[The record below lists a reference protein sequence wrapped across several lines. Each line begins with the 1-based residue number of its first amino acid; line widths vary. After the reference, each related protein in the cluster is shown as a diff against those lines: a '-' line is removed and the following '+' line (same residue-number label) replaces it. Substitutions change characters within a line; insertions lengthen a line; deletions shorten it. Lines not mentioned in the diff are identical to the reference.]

1 MSSRGIAY
9 DPKMNLFAILDHAM
23 ANYPSRR
30 AINCGA
36 QSSTYAEF
44 ARRTRNLV
52 NVLQE
57 LGIGPGGA
65 LAMLHR
71 NCHLMLEAYFAAAAA
86 GAFFV
91 PLNTRLSPAEIAA
104 IVKDSAASVLIAE
117 PLFEDKARAALD
129 EIAPAARPELVASY
143 GPAADSIDSRIRN
156 RSSRPFGGDFPA
168 GGADPAQLYYT
179 SGTTG
184 VSKGVIL
191 THANVASHAAA
202 AIENLEITEK
212 DVWLHAAPL
221 FHLADAWA
229 TWAITWT
236 GGCHVIVPEFDEDEV
251 LHTIANEGV
260 TITNLI
266 PTMLNRLVRHGAAD
280 RQKLKSMRRIMS
292 GGAPMALE
300 LLKKIEE
307 LFPCEY
313 VQTYGLT
320 ETSPFLTLSLP
331 TDSVRSL
338 PAAEQQR
345 YRAMTGRP
353 MAGVEVKVVD
363 ASGRTVPNDGRTVGE
378 IVARGPWVTPGYFK
392 RPDETE
398 RAFRD
403 GWFHT
408 GDLAHV
414 EAEGYL
420 SIVDRIKD
428 VINTGGE
435 IVYSTEVENA
445 LFAHRAVRDVAVFAV
460 PDREWGEAVMASV
473 VLDPAATAHR
483 GDLIDFCRDRLAAYK
498 VPSRIDFVDELPK
511 TGSGKIDKKALR
523 EPWWRGRE
531 KRIQ

>member
-1 MSSRGIAY
+1 
-9 DPKMNLFAILDHAM
+9 MNLFAILDHARSNHPNKK
-23 ANYPSRR
+23 AVV
-30 AINCGA
+30 CGA
-36 QSSTYAEF
+36 QSLTYAEF
-44 ARRTRNLV
+44 AHRARAVAQILM
-52 NVLQE
+52 E
-57 LGIGPGGA
+57 EGISPGGA
-65 LAMLHR
+65 VAMLHR

-91 PLNTRLSPAEIAA
+91 PLNTRLSPQEIAL
-104 IVKDSAASVLIAE
+104 IVTDSAASVLIVE
-117 PLFEDKARAALD
+117 PLFEKTARAALD
-129 EIAPAARPELVASY
+129 TLSREARPLLIASY
-143 GPAADSIDSRIRN
+143 GPSPDSLDSRIRK
-156 RSSRPFGGDFPA
+156 SSTLRHDPAVGG
-168 GGADPAQLYYT
+168 GGSDPAQLYYT

-184 VSKGVIL
+184 RSKGVIL

-202 AIENLEITEK
+202 TIESLELTEK

-229 TWAITWT
+229 TWAITWA
-236 GGCHVIVPEFDEDEV
+236 GGCHVVLPEFDGAEV
-251 LHTIANEGV
+251 FDTIAAEGV

-266 PTMLNRLVRHGAAD
+266 PTMLNRLVHHEAAD
-280 RQKLKSMRRIMS
+280 RSKLQSMRRIMS
-292 GGAPMALE
+292 GGAPMALD
-300 LLKKIEE
+300 LLEKIEE

-331 TDSVRSL
+331 TDSVRCL

-353 MAGVEVKVVD
+353 MNGVEVKVVD
-363 ASGRTVPNDGRTVGE
+363 REGRTVPRDGRTVGE

-392 RPDETE
+392 RPEETAH
-398 RAFRD
+398 AFRD

-420 SIVDRIKD
+420 TIVDRIKD

-435 IVYSTEVENA
+435 LVYSTEVENA
-445 LFAHRAVRDVAVFAV
+445 LFAHPAVREAAVFAV
-460 PDREWGEAVMASV
+460 PDAEWGEAVMAAV
-473 VLDPAATAHR
+473 VVDRKETACR
-483 GDLIDFCRDRLAAYK
+483 NDLIAFCRGRLAAYK
-498 VPSRIDFVDELPK
+498 VPSHIDLVDYLPR

-531 KRIQ
+531 RRVH

>member
-1 MSSRGIAY
+1 
-9 DPKMNLFAILDHAM
+9 MNLFTILDQAR
-23 ANYPSRR
+23 ANYPDKK
-30 AINCGA
+30 AVVCGA
-36 QSSTYAEF
+36 RSLTYAEF
-44 ARRTRNLV
+44 FRRARGAADLFEEEGVRA
-52 NVLQE
+52 
-57 LGIGPGGA
+57 GGA
-65 LAMLHR
+65 VAMLHR
-71 NCHLMLEAYFAAAAA
+71 NCHLVLEAYFAAAAV
-86 GAFFV
+86 GACFV
-91 PLNTRLSPAEIAA
+91 PLNVRLSPEEIAL
-104 IVKDSAASVLIAE
+104 IVTDSRASVLIVE
-117 PLFEDKARAALD
+117 PLFAKTARAALD
-129 EIAPAARPELVASY
+129 LLPGEARPRLFASY
-143 GPAADSIDSRIRN
+143 GTSPDSLDTRIGKSPAPPHTPAVS
-156 RSSRPFGGDFPA
+156 GG
-168 GGADPAQLYYT
+168 GSDPAQLYYT

-184 VSKGVIL
+184 RSKGVIL

-202 AIENLEITEK
+202 TIESLKIDES

-229 TWAITWT
+229 TWAITWA
-236 GGCHVIVPEFDEDEV
+236 GGCHVVLPSFDGSEV
-251 LHTIANEGV
+251 FDTIAAEGV

-266 PTMLNRLVRHGAAD
+266 PTMLNRLVHHEAAD
-280 RQKLKSMRRIMS
+280 SRKLRTMRRILS
-292 GGAPMALE
+292 GGAPMALD
-300 LLKKIEE
+300 LLKKIEK

-331 TDSVRSL
+331 TESVRSL

-353 MAGVEVKVVD
+353 MKGVEVKVVD
-363 ASGRTVPNDGRTVGE
+363 REGRAVPRDGRTVGE

-392 RPDETE
+392 RPEETA
-398 RAFRD
+398 RAFRG

-420 SIVDRIKD
+420 TIVDRIKD

-435 IVYSTEVENA
+435 LVYSTEVENA
-445 LFAHRAVRDVAVFAV
+445 LYAHGAVREAAVFAI
-460 PDREWGEAVMASV
+460 PDAEWGESVMAAV
-473 VLDPAATAHR
+473 VVDRQRAAC
-483 GDLIDFCRDRLAAYK
+483 GDDLIAFCRRRLASYK
-498 VPSRIDFVDELPK
+498 VPSRIDLVDSLPR